1 MNRKIKFT
9 APKLQAD
16 FAFILK
22 RFRAT
27 YLQNALFETV
37 RSMKLLKLTSSL
49 PNTFWKKT

>member
-1 MNRKIKFT
+1 MSRIMRFV

-37 RSMKLLKLTSSL
+37 KNMKITDIDKQLAHV
-49 PNTFWKKT
+49 